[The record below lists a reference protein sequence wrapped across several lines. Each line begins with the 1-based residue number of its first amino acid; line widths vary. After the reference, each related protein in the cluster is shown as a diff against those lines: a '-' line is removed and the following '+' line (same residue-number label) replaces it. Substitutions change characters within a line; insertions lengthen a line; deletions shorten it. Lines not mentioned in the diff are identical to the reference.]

1 MKAQSST
8 GQKRITKPQLMQLHN
23 ILISGFMLIFCT
35 TSFAQPQAAGDPF
48 KLISSEAV
56 NYLNPK
62 WSPDGSTLAF
72 SSDNFDG
79 IWLVD
84 ADGGNMRLLNTGSGI
99 GFGYIWS
106 PGGDFI
112 LGRASHFINQR
123 RFQDIKVINVKNGEA
138 EILVNQARGIRT
150 LPAWSHNG
158 ANIALPIGGEFEY
171 LTSDKLQQKALPAK
185 SANTVF
191 AILDKLYAADTES
204 RTESLIAE
212 FDGRNIFG
220 LSVSP
225 NGEKAVFQVGGK
237 GLHMINTD
245 GTGLQ
250 HLGYAEQPTWTPDG
264 KYVIATLLEDNGYII
279 TSGELYA
286 IDANTGEQF
295 HLTAHTPVIAMNPS
309 VSPCGKWVAF
319 DNPDD
324 GNIYIMEIISNF

>member
-1 MKAQSST
+1 MKVQST
-8 GQKRITKPQLMQLHN
+8 NGQKRVNNSMLVISRLA
-23 ILISGFMLIFCT
+23 LISGFILIFCT
-35 TSFAQPQAAGDPF
+35 TAFAQPQAAGEPF
-48 KLISSEAV
+48 KLVSSEAV

-62 WSPDGSTLAF
+62 WSPDGSTIAF
-72 SSDNFDG
+72 SSDNHDG
-79 IWLVD
+79 IWLVN
-84 ADGGNMRLLNTGSGI
+84 ADGSNMRLLSTDSGI
-99 GFGYIWS
+99 GFGYAWS

-123 RFQDIKVINVKNGEA
+123 RFQDIKIIDVINGEA
-138 EILVNQARGIRT
+138 EILVKQARGIRT
-150 LPAWSHNG
+150 LPAWSQNG
-158 ANIALPIGGEFEY
+158 ARIALPIGEDFEY
-171 LTSDKLQQKALPAK
+171 LTSDKLQQNALPAK
-185 SANTVF
+185 TSNTVF

-237 GLHMINTD
+237 GLHLVNAD

-250 HLGYAEQPTWTPDG
+250 HLGFAEQPTWTPDG
-264 KYVIATLLEDNGYII
+264 QYIIATLLKDNGYVI

-295 HLTAHTPVIAMNPS
+295 HLTAHTQVIAMNPS
-309 VSPCGKWVAF
+309 VSPCGKWITF

-324 GNIYIMEIISNF
+324 GNIYLMEVISNF